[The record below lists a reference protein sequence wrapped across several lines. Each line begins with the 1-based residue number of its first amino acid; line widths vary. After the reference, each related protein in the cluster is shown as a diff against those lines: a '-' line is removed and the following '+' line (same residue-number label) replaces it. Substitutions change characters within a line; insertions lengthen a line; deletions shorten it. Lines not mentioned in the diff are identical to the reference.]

1 MQPSSFRLRKGNY
14 EYDHRLENRIW
25 IAPYNNGLYCF
36 DRNGKQLASY
46 TTHNS
51 SLSNNVILSL
61 AERENK
67 LWIGTDGGGINVLEP
82 ETGQLSLL
90 EHIPGRDNYSLPAN
104 SILCLYNDQNNNMWA
119 GSIRNGLISIREV
132 SMVTYTDVVPGN
144 NRGLSNNTVL
154 SLYQESDDKIWIGTD
169 GGGVNLFNP
178 LTEKFTHYLS
188 TWEDKVASI
197 CQFTPGKLLISLF
210 SQGVFVFNPS
220 TGEKQPFTIIDTP
233 TTTRLCN
240 RGKTVNLYQNSPN
253 SVLLLGDHVYQ
264 YDLNKRTFS
273 IATEQ
278 EGQDIIGT
286 LLPIANHGDY
296 TYLNDTKRIYR
307 LDNRSNELRPL
318 FRCYNDTVIN
328 SVSRD
333 EYGDFWIGSNYGLTH
348 YDPTTRKRTPF
359 ATNLFTEVTLI
370 VCDQQGKV
378 WFGTNDMLFARLIK
392 EKKFV
397 LFGESDGAIQNE
409 YLSKPRLLS
418 KRGNVYMGG
427 VKGLLYINSKLP
439 LLTSKSPKLQL
450 SDVIVNGEPANNEL
464 VVTRPGFPF
473 PGTAI

>member
-1 MQPSSFRLRKGNY
+1 
-14 EYDHRLENRIW
+14 
-25 IAPYNNGLYCF
+25 
-36 DRNGKQLASY
+36 
-46 TTHNS
+46 
-51 SLSNNVILSL
+51 
-61 AERENK
+61 
-67 LWIGTDGGGINVLEP
+67 
-82 ETGQLSLL
+82 
-90 EHIPGRDNYSLPAN
+90 
-104 SILCLYNDQNNNMWA
+104 
-119 GSIRNGLISIREV
+119 
-132 SMVTYTDVVPGN
+132 MVTYTDVVPGN

-307 LDNRSNELRPL
+307 LDNRSNELKPL

-397 LFGESDGAIQNE
+397 LFGESVPFRTNI
-409 YLSKPRLLS
+409 
-418 KRGNVYMGG
+418 
-427 VKGLLYINSKLP
+427 
-439 LLTSKSPKLQL
+439 SPNP
-450 SDVIVNGEPANNEL
+450 VC
-464 VVTRPGFPF
+464 
-473 PGTAI
+473 